1 MNSLIIQALNDYHL
15 NGNILSIV
23 IKTLRERSKVEQ
35 IFPTSENIFKA
46 FLLCPYSKLRVVMI
60 GQDPYPQPNIATGI
74 LFGNKEGSINLSPS
88 LKLVKDRVYQDFYFP
103 YNEPKFDCTL
113 ESWAKQGILMLN
125 TALTV
130 KANCPG
136 SHAEIWKPFMIDL
149 LTKLSMYNSGIIYL
163 LFGNPAKALSQYI
176 NHNTNYVFS
185 YYHPAYFARVG
196 LPLDCDGFKKV
207 NEILKA
213 NHNITIKF

>member
-1 MNSLIIQALNDYHL
+1 MNSLLPNILNAYHI
-15 NGNILSIV
+15 NGNILSTV
-23 IKTLRERSKVEQ
+23 IKSLGERSKVEQ
-35 IFPTSENIFKA
+35 IFPQGRDIFKS
-46 FLLCPYSKLRVVMI
+46 FLLCPYDKLRVVMI
-60 GQDPYPQPNIATGI
+60 GQDPYPQPGVATGI
-74 LFGNKEGSINLSPS
+74 LFGNKEGTTTLSPS
-88 LKLVKDRVYQDFYFP
+88 LQLVKDRIYQDFYFP
-103 YNEPKFDCTL
+103 YEEPIFDCTL
-113 ESWAKQGILMLN
+113 ENWAKQGILMLN

-130 KANCPG
+130 RANCPG
-136 SHAEIWKPFMIDL
+136 SHAELWKPFMADL
-149 LTKLSMYNSGIIYL
+149 LIKLSMYNSGIIYL
-163 LFGNPAKALSQYI
+163 LFGNSAKTLGEYI